1 MRRSLEINC
10 ILQEVTG
17 TGERSCKLKMCLK
30 NPGLAQILFLLILF
44 FPGDRKKRHLPYLHH
59 YSTLCVSQPEVEDQ
73 TAPKSLS
80 LGYHEFPEDIVA
92 PRPW

>member
-17 TGERSCKLKMCLK
+17 TVERSCKLKMCLK

-44 FPGDRKKRHLPYLHH
+44 FPGGGQGEALAVFTPLLH
-59 YSTLCVSQPEVEDQ
+59 TLC
-73 TAPKSLS
+73 
-80 LGYHEFPEDIVA
+80 FPT
-92 PRPW
+92 